1 MLHCTVVFVRKLT
14 IFSSVQVL
22 WCYTVG
28 NNVKTDA
35 SFNCSVH
42 HINVHKVSFHIKLMM
57 LYNFV
62 NHFFPLCR
70 FIFQIEMVTPQFS
83 TRWFYSVGHSYFSIS
98 RHHFYKYSSSHSEV
112 KRMTRDFSGHTVY
125 ASILKKQYTQHYL
138 LTNYH
143 RETYNVLFA
152 EGIVSSLQSCTKRKL
167 KGSCHYIVTN
177 L

>member
-1 MLHCTVVFVRKLT
+1 
-14 IFSSVQVL
+14 
-22 WCYTVG
+22 
-28 NNVKTDA
+28 
-35 SFNCSVH
+35 
-42 HINVHKVSFHIKLMM
+42 M

-167 KGSCHYIVTN
+167 KGSCHYIKICRNFKIFSSNTKFVFHILIVETI
-177 L
+177 LVLEI